1 MGSKCC
7 KGRPPVEPVLKT
19 NAKIEVAD
27 PLAFNDSL
35 IQQRQQ
41 AIYNHSYRTIIESWN
56 PNSLQELVQII
67 KSFSKGKNLVDRH
80 WIIFY
85 WITSNIQYDTVSY
98 FSKDYKDQ
106 SAEGVFR
113 TKKGVCAGYANIYKY
128 LCDQLQMPCE
138 IVGGYSKGYGFDD
151 REGAPA
157 ETDHAWNAVEID
169 HHWYLME
176 STWGAGHLNKQKTFE
191 PKLNSYYFLPRPNE
205 MIYHHLPEDEKWQL
219 LRTPIKMEQY
229 MQLPNV
235 YPSYFELNIEL
246 INPRNQAQFDLV
258 PDKPYALVLL
268 QAPSDVHLIA
278 DLSLHDQKIDG
289 GHRVIFDN
297 QKQLYYCYF
306 APSNIGKHKITIY
319 GKRGVTESG
328 THSAVIDLTLNI
340 SQIPI
345 NPINFP
351 KTWDNF
357 FDLGLEVIR
366 PENTHLIKL
375 NSGAIHAEIRI
386 KTPEYVELLGCLEN
400 ENGEEVIGGNQIYYD
415 RRKNIWK
422 CNFAP
427 NRDGL
432 FEAVIMAK
440 KKSDVGSYSSA
451 ISFKIE
457 AKQIPSSP
465 LSYPKT
471 WQLFHDLDM
480 KIITPRD
487 QATIILSK
495 SQSEI
500 EIHLQTPDDV
510 HLLGRLTNDKDEKI
524 KDGHQIFYDRQK
536 GFWRCKFAPN
546 EVGIFNALIMAKKKT
561 DPGKYSSAI
570 SFKVEAKQIPS
581 PHLSYPETW
590 PLFYDLDLKI
600 EAPRNSSHAIWPD
613 NASYAE
619 VLIQAPDDVQLSCG
633 IKYENVEVKNGSIAQ
648 FDNNKK
654 LWQLLFAPQQTGTHE
669 LIVYAN
675 RNTDTESTSAAAAK
689 FYLEVTKLRRPI
701 KFPLVY
707 TKFQTNKC
715 QIYTPID
722 GILKKGS
729 VVPIHCIIPGA
740 TDVNF
745 KVDSEWLK
753 SEGYKDP
760 ILQRQVTVGSKEV
773 TIYAKYGEKSSY
785 DGLVKYTVQ

>member
-1 MGSKCC
+1 
-7 KGRPPVEPVLKT
+7 
-19 NAKIEVAD
+19 
-27 PLAFNDSL
+27 
-35 IQQRQQ
+35 
-41 AIYNHSYRTIIESWN
+41 
-56 PNSLQELVQII
+56 
-67 KSFSKGKNLVDRH
+67 
-80 WIIFY
+80 
-85 WITSNIQYDTVSY
+85 
-98 FSKDYKDQ
+98 
-106 SAEGVFR
+106 
-113 TKKGVCAGYANIYKY
+113 
-128 LCDQLQMPCE
+128 
-138 IVGGYSKGYGFDD
+138 
-151 REGAPA
+151 
-157 ETDHAWNAVEID
+157 
-169 HHWYLME
+169 
-176 STWGAGHLNKQKTFE
+176 
-191 PKLNSYYFLPRPNE
+191 
-205 MIYHHLPEDEKWQL
+205 
-219 LRTPIKMEQY
+219 
-229 MQLPNV
+229 
-235 YPSYFELNIEL
+235 
-246 INPRNQAQFDLV
+246 
-258 PDKPYALVLL
+258 
-268 QAPSDVHLIA
+268 
-278 DLSLHDQKIDG
+278 
-289 GHRVIFDN
+289 
-297 QKQLYYCYF
+297 
-306 APSNIGKHKITIY
+306 
-319 GKRGVTESG
+319 
-328 THSAVIDLTLNI
+328 
-340 SQIPI
+340 
-345 NPINFP
+345 
-351 KTWDNF
+351 
-357 FDLGLEVIR
+357 
-366 PENTHLIKL
+366 
-375 NSGAIHAEIRI
+375 
-386 KTPEYVELLGCLEN
+386 
-400 ENGEEVIGGNQIYYD
+400 
-415 RRKNIWK
+415 
-422 CNFAP
+422 
-427 NRDGL
+427 
-432 FEAVIMAK
+432 MAK
-440 KKSDVGSYSSA
+440 KKTDPGKYSSA
-451 ISFKIE
+451 VSFKIE

-465 LSYPKT
+465 LSYPNT

-729 VVPIHCIIPGA
+729 VVPIHCVIPGA
-740 TDVNF
+740 TDVNLT
-745 KVDSEWLK
+745 VDSEWLK